1 MLKKEKYI
9 YECEEFKIIN
19 PDRELTQEIVQEMGK
34 FVKEDG
40 EIDIENDD
48 FKLYLLQTL
57 VDTENEDYLFLGMTL
72 DDIKEIE
79 ENPSFEYETIL
90 FFLGNIIS
98 DIIIGD
104 YRRNIME
111 LRQSQIQL
119 LQSESLKVLE
129 ELAEDVNMLTK
140 KEQRVKAEREVTKK
154 REAMTL
160 DKVEKRVEQDVEN
173 LDKYLEQEELLNEE
187 QIIIK

>member
-1 MLKKEKYI
+1 
-9 YECEEFKIIN
+9 
-19 PDRELTQEIVQEMGK
+19 MGK

-104 YRRNIME
+104 YRRNILE
-111 LRQSQIQL
+111 LRQTQVEL
-119 LQSESLKVLE
+119 LQSESLKVME
-129 ELAEDVNMLTK
+129 ELAEDVSMLTK
-140 KEQRVKAEREVTKK
+140 KEEKVKQERNVTKI
-154 REAMTL
+154 RDERNL
-160 DKVEKRVEQDVEN
+160 DEMRQKVEEEILMMEKV
-173 LDKYLEQEELLNEE
+173 LEEKKQNN
-187 QIIIK
+187 

>member
-57 VDTENEDYLFLGMTL
+57 VDTENADYLFLGMTL

-104 YRRNIME
+104 YRRNILE
-111 LRQSQIQL
+111 LRQTQIEL
-119 LQSESLKVLE
+119 LQSESLKVME
-129 ELAEDVNMLTK
+129 ELAEDVSMLTK
-140 KEQRVKAEREVTKK
+140 KEEKVKQERNVTKI
-154 REAMTL
+154 RDERNL
-160 DKVEKRVEQDVEN
+160 DEMRQKVEEEILMMEKV
-173 LDKYLEQEELLNEE
+173 LEEKKQNN
-187 QIIIK
+187 

>member
-1 MLKKEKYI
+1 MKKKEKYI

-72 DDIKEIE
+72 DDIKDIE

-104 YRRNIME
+104 YRRNILE
-111 LRQSQIQL
+111 LRQTQIEL
-119 LQSESLKVLE
+119 LQSESLKVME
-129 ELAEDVNMLTK
+129 ELAEDVSMLTK
-140 KEQRVKAEREVTKK
+140 KEEKVKQERNVTKI
-154 REAMTL
+154 RDERNL
-160 DKVEKRVEQDVEN
+160 DEMRQKVEEEILMMEKV
-173 LDKYLEQEELLNEE
+173 LEEKKQNN
-187 QIIIK
+187 

>member
-72 DDIKEIE
+72 DDIKDIE
-79 ENPSFEYETIL
+79 ENPSFEYETIPQPNTSDAPGISVIL
-90 FFLGNIIS
+90 FAIRPPVQLSAVARVRSFSFKSATSI
-98 DIIIGD
+98 
-104 YRRNIME
+104 RM
-111 LRQSQIQL
+111 LRSF
-119 LQSESLKVLE
+119 E
-129 ELAEDVNMLTK
+129 
-140 KEQRVKAEREVTKK
+140 
-154 REAMTL
+154 
-160 DKVEKRVEQDVEN
+160 
-173 LDKYLEQEELLNEE
+173 
-187 QIIIK
+187 

>member
-9 YECEEFKIIN
+9 YECEKFKIIN

-40 EIDIENDD
+40 EIDIENAD

-104 YRRNIME
+104 YRRNILE
-111 LRQSQIQL
+111 LRQTQVEL
-119 LQSESLKVLE
+119 LQSESLKVME
-129 ELAEDVNMLTK
+129 ELAEDVSMLTK
-140 KEQRVKAEREVTKK
+140 KEEKAKQERNVTKI
-154 REAMTL
+154 RDERNL
-160 DKVEKRVEQDVEN
+160 DEMRQKVEEEILMMEKV
-173 LDKYLEQEELLNEE
+173 LEEKKQNN
-187 QIIIK
+187 

>member
-160 DKVEKRVEQDVEN
+160 DEVEKRVEQDVEN
-173 LDKYLEQEELLNEE
+173 LDKYLEQEELLKEE
-187 QIIIK
+187 